1 MNLLIDLMPNTIGII
16 AAWKWANNKME
27 KNKINSQTLLVLNL
41 DKKNSFKLSEE
52 RDVPLTNY
60 YDQYC

>member
-1 MNLLIDLMPNTIGII
+1 MPNTIGII
-16 AAWKWANNKME
+16 AAWKWANNKIE
-27 KNKINSQTLLVLNL
+27 KNKINSQTLIVLNL

>member
-1 MNLLIDLMPNTIGII
+1 MPNTIGII
-16 AAWKWANNKME
+16 TAWKWANNKIE

>member
-1 MNLLIDLMPNTIGII
+1 MPNTIGII
-16 AAWKWANNKME
+16 AAWKWANNKIE